1 MVFFFMYNCH
11 KIRYH
16 DSTVIID
23 IFIINLI
30 YSFFLSTTAIS
41 VL

>member
-1 MVFFFMYNCH
+1 MFFFVYNYD
-11 KIRYH
+11 KIMYH

-30 YSFFLSTTAIS
+30 YSFFLFTAAIS
-41 VL
+41 EL

>member
-1 MVFFFMYNCH
+1 MYNCD
-11 KIRYH
+11 KIMYH

-23 IFIINLI
+23 IFIIILI
-30 YSFFLSTTAIS
+30 YSFFLFKTAIS